1 MKNLIIVTALV
12 LLANSCRHLET
23 KDLFNP
29 EEPVATVEKAADFT
43 VRVSGDDLDRSLEP
57 ESDFLN
63 KARQECFVLTA
74 RKILELQPLLKASLA
89 SAPFLDADFFEFKG
103 QISPARIPFTN
114 DLVQDFQC
122 SLTIFPYF
130 SLAGEIEGLE
140 EEKTMAAGRDR
151 VTLLLYADRPLK
163 MPAYFVVG
171 RGIAGQGVNLV
182 RIFGSGRITRFVG
195 TTEPDTVN
203 SPVKQVLAQGVI
215 METNHEVLKGD
226 LIFLTMMNMKA
237 QELPEEADDVFDPAP
252 LAEDEVWVRPE
263 VREIKPA
270 PSEMK

>member
-12 LLANSCRHLET
+12 LLATSCRHLET

-29 EEPVATVEKAADFT
+29 EEPVATVEKAANFT
-43 VRVSGDDLDRSLEP
+43 VRVSGDDLDRTLEP

-63 KARQECFVLTA
+63 KARQECFVHTA

-89 SAPFLDADFFEFKG
+89 PGPDADFFEFKG
-103 QISPARIPFTN
+103 QISPARIPFTS
-114 DLVQDFQC
+114 DLIQDFQC
-122 SLTIFPYF
+122 SLTIYPYF
-130 SLAGEIEGLE
+130 SLAGKIEGLE

-151 VTLLLYADRPLK
+151 VTLVLFADRPLE
-163 MPAYFVVG
+163 MPAYFVIG
-171 RGIAGQGVNLV
+171 RGTAGQGVNLV
-182 RIFGSGRITRFVG
+182 SIFGSGRITRLVG
-195 TTEPDTVN
+195 MTGTDTVN

-215 METNHEVLKGD
+215 MEANHEVLKGD
-226 LIFLTMMNMKA
+226 LIFLTMMNMTA
-237 QELPEEADDVFDPAP
+237 LELPEKADDVFEPAP

-263 VREIKPA
+263 VRETKPA

>member
-1 MKNLIIVTALV
+1 MKNLIIVTALI
-12 LLANSCRHLET
+12 LLAASCRHLEN
-23 KDLFNP
+23 KDLFYP
-29 EEPVATVEKAADFT
+29 EEHVATVEKTAGFT
-43 VRVSGDDLDRSLEP
+43 VMVSEEDLDRTLEP

-63 KARQECFVLTA
+63 RARQKCFMHTV

-89 SAPFLDADFFEFKG
+89 HRLDADLFEFKG
-103 QISPARIPFTN
+103 QISPAKIPFTN

-140 EEKTMAAGRDR
+140 EEKTMAADRDR

-171 RGIAGQGVNLV
+171 RWTAGQGVNLV

-195 TTEPDTVN
+195 KTESDTVN

-226 LIFLTMMNMKA
+226 IVFLTMMNMTA
-237 QELPEEADDVFDPAP
+237 LEVPEEADDVFEPAP

-263 VREIKPA
+263 VRETQPA